1 MPFIKKDVASTPRPS
16 SRSRSTSVEPIG
28 EGFITRSTKKPQ
40 SVGIVVG
47 DGGSGKTTFVTR
59 YCPGPIAFFNF
70 DGRSSEAIQE
80 ARDLRGENI
89 IQECP
94 ITFPFDS
101 LFLAKERA
109 MATTKPVITDFLKK
123 LRTACV
129 AAEQGRIK
137 TIALDTGTELNDLF
151 WLHARGD
158 LETTKLEGERGGSKF
173 IINRQWI
180 TIFQM
185 AKASGANFIVL
196 GRPKQKWIDNA
207 PVKDT
212 FIPYLPEVC
221 NDQTDWTG
229 RIAPTVIPATR
240 KTPAEVSFEIKIS
253 KAGPNITQLGRVYTS
268 REWDNEGGPFAFI
281 SGQMYQKVEDKTIWL
296 P

>member
-1 MPFIKKDVASTPRPS
+1 MPVVKRPEPKKPQS
-16 SRSRSTSVEPIG
+16 SRAASYAVPIG
-28 EGFITRSTKKPQ
+28 EGFTTSSTKKPQ
-40 SVGIVVG
+40 SIGIIIG

-70 DGRSSEAIQE
+70 DGRSSQAIDE
-80 ARDLRGENI
+80 ARELRGEGI

-101 LFLAKERA
+101 LFLSKERA
-109 MATTKPVITDFLKK
+109 MTTTKPVIMDFLKK

-129 AAEQGRIK
+129 AAEQGLINL
-137 TIALDTGTELNDLF
+137 IAFDTGTELNDLF
-151 WLHARGD
+151 WIHARGD

-173 IINRQWI
+173 IINRQWN
-180 TIFQM
+180 TIYQM
-185 AKASGANFIVL
+185 VKASGAHFIVI
-196 GRPKQKWIDNA
+196 GRPKQKWVDNA
-207 PVKDT
+207 PVKDSY
-212 FIPYLPEVC
+212 IPYLPQVC
-221 NDQTDWTG
+221 DDLTDWTG
-229 RIAPTVIPATR
+229 RIAANVVPATR

-268 REWDNEGGPFAFI
+268 REWEDEGGPFAFI
-281 SGQMYQKVEDKTIWL
+281 SAQMYTKVRDKKVWM